1 MVLGELIVVAVV
13 VWGFAHAAR
22 RGRHFDLAWI
32 AFFAGLAMMLSHRLF
47 SLGAVLTGVSLG
59 FLTLPMARAEW
70 RRIQGAM
77 PNVRAE
83 SAPSRGKA
91 SDS

>member
-1 MVLGELIVVAVV
+1 MILGELILVVAV

-32 AFFAGLAMMLSHRLF
+32 TFFVGLAMMLSHRLF
-47 SLGAVLTGVSLG
+47 SVGAVLTGVSLA

-70 RRIQGAM
+70 RRIQGGDTPRSSGA
-77 PNVRAE
+77 
-83 SAPSRGKA
+83 GTKQG
-91 SDS
+91 